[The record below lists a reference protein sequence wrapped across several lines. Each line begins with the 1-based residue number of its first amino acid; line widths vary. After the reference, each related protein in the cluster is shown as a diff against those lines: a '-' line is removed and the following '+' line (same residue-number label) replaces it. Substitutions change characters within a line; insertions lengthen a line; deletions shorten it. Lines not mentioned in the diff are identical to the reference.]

1 MDENI
6 IYYHFKNM
14 PDDMKFT
21 SVCIISRPTSVT
33 NFKVVKFHVRSDVR
47 LTRPDL
53 VLFENIKQPAV
64 FILK

>member
-1 MDENI
+1 
-6 IYYHFKNM
+6 M